1 MHRRVVLR
9 NGLALGGTAVAST
22 ILGVGGPASA
32 ATGVAALAY
41 TDLSVTGPYGTL
53 DGRTPDGN
61 GLVLPE
67 GFSSRIVAVGG
78 TGVGDTDYTWPLF
91 PDGKGTFPT
100 PDGGWILA
108 CNHEVFD
115 YQTIGGSEGGASAI
129 RFDSGGSILDAYP
142 ILEGSHSNSRGA
154 TTPWGTWLS
163 CEEAHQGDGRVWE
176 CDPTGGSPAVPRGA
190 LGVRTHGS
198 VAVDPVGG
206 HCYMTEAH
214 RDGRLYRLTMLDG
227 SLSGAS
233 LADGP
238 LEAMSVAPDGGVSWI
253 AVPDPSGTVAPT
265 RVQAA
270 DGFVTPVGGGVWV
283 HDGVML
289 FTTGLDD
296 RVHAVDLAGQHHTV
310 VWDGSGHRQPLVGIG
325 DLTVAPGS
333 SDLFVAEDRGD
344 MELVLIGTEGL
355 VSPFCRMVGDGHRLS
370 AITGPCFDPS
380 GTRLYVSSLR
390 GRGDALVRDVVE
402 AIDWG
407 DGVEGRHVGVTYEV
421 SGPFRSGPPVD
432 PATGSTT
439 TGPPSDTTVALD
451 ATAMTAGTT
460 TQTAAT
466 TLPPTVPPTTTLER
480 ATGRATGPEEGDGT
494 GGTTLGL
501 GAVVVLALGAGVAA
515 LRRRRD
521 DGPDGSGS
529 TDPGG

>member
-1 MHRRVVLR
+1 M
-9 NGLALGGTAVAST
+9 
-22 ILGVGGPASA
+22 
-32 ATGVAALAY
+32 
-41 TDLSVTGPYGTL
+41 
-53 DGRTPDGN
+53 
-61 GLVLPE
+61 LPE

-78 TGVGDTDYTWPLF
+78 TGVGATDYTWPLF
-91 PDGKGTFPT
+91 PDGKGTVAT

-115 YQTIGGSEGGASAI
+115 FQTIGESAGGASAV

-163 CEEAHQGDGRVWE
+163 CQEAHQGDGRIWE
-176 CDPTGGSPAVPRGA
+176 CDPTGDSPAVPRNA

-198 VAVDPVGG
+198 VAVDPLGG

-214 RDGRLYRLTMLDG
+214 RDGRLYRFRMLDE
-227 SLSGAS
+227 SASGAA
-233 LADGP
+233 LADGL
-238 LEAMSVAPDGGVSWI
+238 LEAMVVDPDGGVSWI
-253 AVPDPSGTVAPT
+253 PVPDPSGTVAPT

-283 HDGVML
+283 HDGSLL
-289 FTTGLDD
+289 FTTALDD
-296 RVHAVDLAGQHHTV
+296 RVHAVDLANQRHSV

-325 DLTVAPGS
+325 DLTVAPASG
-333 SDLFVAEDRGD
+333 DLFVAEDRGD

-355 VSPFCRMVGDGHRLS
+355 VAPFCRMVGDDHRLS

-390 GRGDALVRDVVE
+390 GRGEALVRDVVE

-421 SGPFRSGPPVD
+421 SGPFRSGPPLDV
-432 PATGSTT
+432 ASVSTT
-439 TGPPSDTTVALD
+439 TVQPTASPATTVVRD

-460 TQTAAT
+460 AQTAVT
-466 TLPPTVPPTTTLER
+466 TFPPTVPPTTTLDR
-480 ATGRATGPEEGDGT
+480 ASGQVDMPASGT
-494 GGTTLGL
+494 GGAALGL
-501 GAVVVLALGAGVAA
+501 GAVAVLALGAGVVA
-515 LRRRRD
+515 LRRRSS
-521 DGPDGSGS
+521 DGSG
-529 TDPGG
+529 G